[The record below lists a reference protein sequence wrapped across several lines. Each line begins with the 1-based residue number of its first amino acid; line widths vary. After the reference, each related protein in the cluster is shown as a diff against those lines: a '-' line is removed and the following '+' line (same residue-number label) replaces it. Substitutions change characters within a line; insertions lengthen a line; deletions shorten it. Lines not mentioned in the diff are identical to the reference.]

1 MGDFSRTKSDFS
13 LLSHRSRDDRRGV
26 WEKQAAGR
34 GLGLRFALCI
44 RRRGICFRF
53 DEGLGSFLSLL
64 IKQSVL
70 VPENPFDELTTQQQ
84 ERGGGNGHSGAGG
97 SADLP
102 DVCAEIID
110 SIPASYRG
118 QRRLRYVAEQ
128 TDKLSEEQTR
138 ELGEIVEGFV
148 QRTLELDASDMD
160 VGGQAC
166 DGNIWYRIDGEK
178 RREEELGT
186 YDPLE
191 TDILVLNL
199 LNDKRTRQLLE
210 EGAADFSYELD
221 VKGNDKGPRR
231 FRATAYSDY
240 DHAALNMR
248 AIRDE
253 IFPLDTLGFHSRI
266 QKGMMFRHVRDGLT
280 LITGVT
286 GSGKSTTLD
295 AIVDANNKDVPGH
308 IVVIAQPVEY
318 MHEPKKCIV
327 RHREVGKDVPTFKAG
342 ITQALRQDP
351 DIVVIGEMRD
361 PETIQA
367 ALEVTDSGHK
377 VFSTLH
383 TSSAMETIDRIVA
396 EVPPDEQERVRHR
409 LADVLRCVISQKL
422 LPKKGG
428 GRQLAKEVLWVNS
441 SARAAIKNDNVG
453 EVYQMMWEGGKQG
466 QTTLEQDLYKLVRK
480 RKIEPEDA
488 MDYANNKKRLRR
500 LM

>member
-1 MGDFSRTKSDFS
+1 MPQDAYENIIPSEDEAVSDDAREE
-13 LLSHRSRDDRRGV
+13 L
-26 WEKQAAGR
+26 A
-34 GLGLRFALCI
+34 
-44 RRRGICFRF
+44 
-53 DEGLGSFLSLL
+53 
-64 IKQSVL
+64 
-70 VPENPFDELTTQQQ
+70 PENGQDHPET
-84 ERGGGNGHSGAGG
+84 G
-97 SADLP
+97 ADLP
-102 DVCAEIID
+102 DVCGEIID

-118 QRRLRYVAEQ
+118 QRRLRYLAEQ
-128 TDKLSEEQTR
+128 TDRLTEEQEARLR
-138 ELGEIVEGFV
+138 EIIDGYVC
-148 QRTLELDASDMD
+148 RTLELDASDIDM
-160 VGGQAC
+160 GGRAC
-166 DGNIWYRIDGEK
+166 DGYIWYRVDGEK

-191 TDILVLNL
+191 TDLLVLNL
-199 LNDKRTRQLLE
+199 LNDKRTHELLE
-210 EGAADFSYELD
+210 EGATDFSYRLD
-221 VKGNDKGPRR
+221 GDNGEDRSRR

-248 AIRDE
+248 AISDE
-253 IFPLDTLGFHSRI
+253 IFPLDTLGFHPRI

-295 AIVDANNKDVPGH
+295 AIVDANNEDIAGH
-308 IVVIAQPVEY
+308 VVIIAQPVEY
-318 MHEPKKCIV
+318 MHKPKKCIV
-327 RHREVGKDVPTFKAG
+327 RHREVGKDVTTFKAG

-361 PETIQA
+361 PETIRA
-367 ALEVTDSGHK
+367 ALEITDSGHK

-396 EVPPDEQERVRHR
+396 EVPPEEQERVRHR

-422 LPKKGG
+422 LPKIGG
-428 GRQLAKEVLWVNS
+428 GRQLAKEVLWVDS

-480 RKIEPEDA
+480 RKIEPDVA

-500 LM
+500 IM

>member
-1 MGDFSRTKSDFS
+1 M
-13 LLSHRSRDDRRGV
+13 
-26 WEKQAAGR
+26 
-34 GLGLRFALCI
+34 
-44 RRRGICFRF
+44 
-53 DEGLGSFLSLL
+53 
-64 IKQSVL
+64 
-70 VPENPFDELTTQQQ
+70 
-84 ERGGGNGHSGAGG
+84 
-97 SADLP
+97 
-102 DVCAEIID
+102 IID
-110 SIPASYRG
+110 SMPDSCRG
-118 QRRLRYVAEQ
+118 QRRLRYLSDQ
-128 TDKLSEEQTR
+128 TDQLSPEKSTSLR
-138 ELGEIVEGFV
+138 ELAERFIR
-148 QRTLELDASDMD
+148 RTLELDASDMD
-160 VGGQAC
+160 LGGRAC
-166 DGNIWYRIDGEK
+166 DGNIWYRVDGEK
-178 RREEELGT
+178 RREEEFGV

-191 TDILVLNL
+191 TDILVFNL
-199 LNDKRTRQLLE
+199 LNDKQTRQLLD
-210 EGAADFSYELD
+210 EGATDFSYRLD
-221 VKGNDKGPRR
+221 VEENDRPRR

-248 AIRDE
+248 AISEE
-253 IFPLDTLGFHSRI
+253 IFPLDTLGFHPKI

-295 AIVDANNKDVPGH
+295 AIIDANNQDVPGH
-308 IVVIAQPVEY
+308 IVVIADPIEY
-318 MHEPKKCIV
+318 MHEPKQCIV
-327 RHREVGKDVPTFKAG
+327 RHREVGKDVVSFKDG

-396 EVPPDEQERVRHR
+396 EVPTDEQERVRHR
-409 LADVLRCVISQKL
+409 LADVLRCVISQQL
-422 LPKKGG
+422 LPKIGG
-428 GRQLAKEVLWVNS
+428 GRQLAKEVLWVDA

-453 EVYQMMWEGGKQG
+453 EVYQMMWQGGKQG

-480 RKIEPEDA
+480 RKIEPETA